1 MARLSTEIVMK
12 YAFCNE
18 MFGEQPFDQV
28 APTMRA
34 LGYTGVEIAPFTLL
48 PATDAFDVRDV
59 SAGQRMELKQQAADA
74 GLEVIGLHWLLAKT
88 AGFYLTSPQPVV
100 RQATAEYL
108 KALAKLCGDLG
119 GKIMVLGSPQQRNL
133 LPGVGYD
140 EAEAYAAEVLQSA
153 MSACADHGVTIAL
166 EPLGPTEGNFMLT
179 ARSAIHLAELV
190 DSPHCKLLLDVKAM
204 STEANPIDVIIK
216 DSREWLVHFHANDP
230 NLLGPGMG
238 DVEYGPIITALS
250 EINYQGWISLEVFEY
265 EPGPVE
271 IGQQS
276 IEYLRKIEAAIA
288 LGASD

>member
-1 MARLSTEIVMK
+1 MK

-28 APTMRA
+28 CATMRA

-48 PATDAFDVRDV
+48 AATDAFDVRDV

-74 GLEVIGLHWLLAKT
+74 GLEVVGLHWLLAKT
-88 AGFYLTSPQPVV
+88 SGYHLTSPQPAV
-100 RQATAEYL
+100 RQTTAEYL
-108 KALAKLCGDLG
+108 KALAKLCGELG
-119 GKIMVLGSPQQRNL
+119 GTVMVLGSPQQRNL

-140 EAEAYAAEVLQSA
+140 EAEAYAAEVLQST
-153 MSACADHGVTIAL
+153 MQACADHGVTIAL

-179 ARSAIHLAELV
+179 AHAAIHLAELV

-216 DSREWLVHFHANDP
+216 DSREWMVHFHANDP

-238 DVEYGPIITALS
+238 DVEYGPIMTALS
-250 EINYQGWISLEVFEY
+250 EINYQGWISLEVFKY
-265 EPGPVE
+265 EPGPIE
-271 IGQQS
+271 ISQQS

-288 LGASD
+288 QEPMI